1 LRLHGSV
8 GDSRELRCGN
18 EVTHAHSPEK
28 WGIPA
33 RARALLLLTPA
44 LLSMA
49 RCAPAEVLN
58 ATVPTTGLTVTRGV
72 AFGPRPDQRMDIYQ
86 PKDAT
91 GLPIVVFFYGGSWRM
106 GSRGMYLFAAASLA
120 RTGAVVAVPDYRLYP
135 SVTFPDFLADCA
147 EAVAW
152 VAARQDQLGGGGGL
166 FLMGHS
172 AGAYN
177 AVMLGLNPVYLRAA
191 GSSPDVLAGVI
202 GLAGPYDFLPITD
215 KKVVPVF
222 PEPGPAM
229 QPITY
234 ARADAPKLLLLT
246 GTDDHEVRPRNSAKL
261 AARMREVG
269 GRVETE
275 KFAGLGHTGLIT
287 AFAPLF
293 RWRAPVLRTVADFI
307 HGKESRQPAAEE
319 NPGLVAAAPPS

>member
-1 LRLHGSV
+1 MG
-8 GDSRELRCGN
+8 
-18 EVTHAHSPEK
+18 VT
-28 WGIPA
+28 
-33 RARALLLLTPA
+33 A

-49 RCAPAEVLN
+49 RCAPADVLN
-58 ATVPTTGLTVTRGV
+58 ATVPTTGLTVTRDL
-72 AFGPRPDQRMDIYQ
+72 AFGPRPDQHMDIYR
-86 PKDAT
+86 PNDAR

-135 SVTFPDFLADCA
+135 KITFPDFMADCA
-147 EAVAW
+147 DAVAW
-152 VAARQDQLGGGGGL
+152 VEAHQNEFGGGGGL

-222 PEPGPAM
+222 PEPGPVM

-234 ARADAPKLLLLT
+234 ARGDAPKLLLLT
-246 GTDDHEVRPRNSAKL
+246 GTDDHEVRPRNSERL
-261 AARMREVG
+261 AARVRELG
-269 GRVETE
+269 GQVELVT
-275 KFAGLGHTGLIT
+275 FPGIGHTGLIT
-287 AFAPLF
+287 ALAPLF
-293 RWRAPVLRTVADFI
+293 RWRAPVLRTIADFI
-307 HGKESRQPAAEE
+307 HANAVKPGRVAVRYLG
-319 NPGLVAAAPPS
+319 PGLAER